1 VKRDTQGRYPA
12 TPGGWN
18 IMAMDNNLH
27 SFLIAQHVQD
37 RMAAATAARTARA
50 AKLEHTREPRRYSSF
65 RRIHK
70 PEFMS
75 LAKM

>member
-1 VKRDTQGRYPA
+1 MDT
-12 TPGGWN
+12 
-18 IMAMDNNLH
+18 NLH
-27 SFLIAQHVQD
+27 SHLIAQHVQD
-37 RMAAATAARTARA
+37 RIAEATTARA
-50 AKLEHTREPRRYSSF
+50 AKLERKRERPSRRYSVR

>member
-1 VKRDTQGRYPA
+1 MRRDTQGRYPA
-12 TPGGWN
+12 ASARRN
-18 IMAMDNNLH
+18 IVDMDNSIH
-27 SFLIAQHVQD
+27 SLLIAQHVQD
-37 RMAAATAARTARA
+37 RLAEATAARAARA
-50 AKLEHTREPRRYSSF
+50 AKLEQRREPRRYSVR